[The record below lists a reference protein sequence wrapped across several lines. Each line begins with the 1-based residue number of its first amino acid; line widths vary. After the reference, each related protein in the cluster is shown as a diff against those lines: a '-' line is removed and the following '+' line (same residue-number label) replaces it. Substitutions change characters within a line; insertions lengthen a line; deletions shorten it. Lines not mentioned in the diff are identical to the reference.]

1 MPGRLPRQIHAPKEG
16 RVEVSGNEFQSGRAE
31 ATTESK
37 AR

>member
-16 RVEVSGNEFQSGRAE
+16 RVEVSGNGFQSGRAWL
-31 ATTESK
+31 TTEGK